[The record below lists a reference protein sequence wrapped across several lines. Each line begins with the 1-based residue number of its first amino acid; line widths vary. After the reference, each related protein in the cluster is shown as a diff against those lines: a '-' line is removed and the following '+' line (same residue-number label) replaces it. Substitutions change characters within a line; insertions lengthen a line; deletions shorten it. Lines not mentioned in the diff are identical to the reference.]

1 MIPSPQKRKKKNLLG
16 QDVWCERMAGVKQ
29 IILLKRKSLN
39 VTLFDMQTKSL
50 LT

>member
-1 MIPSPQKRKKKNLLG
+1 MIPSPQKRKKNFLDK
-16 QDVWCERMAGVKQ
+16 MFGVKEWQ